1 MPTRNRGKEGK
12 DDLLFG
18 NKSNQEKICEA
29 VLDLSFLLEKK
40 YAIKSASQLVGNR
53 YKLNTRQ
60 QNAVKGMSSS
70 KTYLKIRRNKQV
82 NAQDLK
88 GKKIQI
94 DGFNLLILME
104 SLLSGAYVFKGLD
117 GCYRDLSSV
126 HGSYKSVTQTEI
138 VLKMIGEACV
148 DLKLLNV
155 LWVFDKPVSNSGR
168 LKVLL
173 YEMAEKFNFPWDIIL
188 HNNPDQYLVNNK
200 SIIVSSLNFGRTKE
214 KETKLMAWLVR
225 NHPNNRDIKYPFFL
239 INTEL

>member
-126 HGSYKSVTQTEI
+126 HGSYKSVTQTET

-173 YEMAEKFNFPWDIIL
+173 YEMAEKFNFPWDVIL
-188 HNNPDQYLVNNK
+188 HNNPDQYLVDNK
-200 SIIVSSLNFGRTKE
+200 SIVVSSDAWILNECTYWFNFVEYLLKE
-214 KETKLMAWLVR
+214 KLLET
-225 NHPNNRDIKYPFFL
+225 DL
-239 INTEL
+239 ILQC